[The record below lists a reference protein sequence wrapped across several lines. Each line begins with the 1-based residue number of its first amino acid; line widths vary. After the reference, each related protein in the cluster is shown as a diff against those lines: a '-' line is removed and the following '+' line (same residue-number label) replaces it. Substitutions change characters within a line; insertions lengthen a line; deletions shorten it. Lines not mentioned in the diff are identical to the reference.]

1 MGWFEKIKSAFPKS
15 SKASIG
21 LDESEVEITIPNSLY
36 IRELAIYTATSLIA
50 NAISQCEIKVYQN
63 NESVKNEDYFSLNVK
78 PNPNESAS
86 EFWQKVIN
94 KMLRAS
100 PGKGALCF
108 ISNRNIYCAD
118 DYSIVEQRPFL
129 GNIYGGVSVDNFLL
143 DRQFTAKQCFI
154 FKLENTQANNL
165 IKSMY
170 EDYGD
175 IVSKAMESYKNSN
188 AQKFKLKVDGAQ
200 AGSPE
205 FNKTFEE
212 VLQKPLKQFTSGDK
226 KVYIEY
232 GGYALEPM
240 KTDGTQ
246 KNSDDVVKLIDQ
258 IFKITGK
265 AYKIPESLMLGNI
278 TNMNDVIKAFLTFAV
293 EPVTDMIGKT
303 LTGGYG
309 LEEWQKGNYYKVD
322 TSGINHIDI
331 FDMANNIDKLIS
343 SAFMCIDEVRE
354 RTGLDAI
361 NEKWSRKHVLT
372 KNYEFMEKMMNPV
385 NDEGGNKSEKDTDDG
400 SGN

>member
-1 MGWFEKIKSAFPKS
+1 MGWFEKIKGVFTDSTQVHVGPN
-15 SKASIG
+15 
-21 LDESEVEITIPNSLY
+21 ESEIEITIPNSLY

-63 NESVKNEDYFSLNVK
+63 NKSIKNEDYFSLNIK

-86 EFWQKVIN
+86 EFWQKVVN

-108 ISNRNIYCAD
+108 ISGRNIYCAD
-118 DYSIVEQRPFL
+118 DYAIVEQRPFL
-129 GNIYGGVSVDNFLL
+129 GNIYGGVSVDKFLL
-143 DRQFTAKQCFI
+143 DRKFTARDCFI

-165 IKSMY
+165 IKGMY
-170 EDYGD
+170 EDYGN
-175 IVSKAMESYKNSN
+175 IVSKAMESYKDSN
-188 AQKFKLKVDGAQ
+188 VQKFKLKVDGAK
-200 AGSPE
+200 AGDPQ
-205 FNKTFEE
+205 FNETFEK
-212 VLQKPLKQFTSGDK
+212 VLREPIQKFTSGEK

-232 GGYALEPM
+232 SGYELDPM

-246 KNSDDVVKLIDQ
+246 KNSDDVIKLIDQ
-258 IFKITGK
+258 VFKITGK

-293 EPVTDMIGKT
+293 EPVTDMIGKV

-354 RTGLDAI
+354 RTGLDVI
-361 NEKWSRKHVLT
+361 DEEWSKKHVLT
-372 KNYEFMEKMMNPV
+372 KNYEFMEKMMKEV
-385 NDEGGNKSEKDTDDG
+385 DEGGNGSEKNTDYG